1 MGTDPIFT
9 RRSIRKF
16 TKRDVPIELINEM
29 INAARMA
36 PSAKNRQPWQFIV
49 LGGKSKAEFEN
60 CMERGL
66 LREETEPILP
76 RSRFGLPD
84 AKNTLRIMR
93 EAPMLIVIE
102 NSNGKSPFVPIDC
115 DDRVTEICDTLSI
128 GAAVQNMLL
137 TAERLGL
144 GTLWIANTCFAYT
157 ELTEFL
163 QTDGQLVGAV
173 AVGCSAETPSP
184 RPRKG
189 LDEISE
195 YRTEKT

>member
-1 MGTDPIFT
+1 MDTSPIFT

-16 TKRDVPIELINEM
+16 AKREVPIDLINEM

-49 LGGKSKAEFEN
+49 LGGERKKEFEN

-76 RSRFGLPD
+76 KSRFGLPD
-84 AKNTLRIMR
+84 AKNTLKIIR
-93 EAPMLIVIE
+93 EAPLLIVIV
-102 NSNGKSPFVPIDC
+102 NSNGKSPFVHIDC

-137 TAERLGL
+137 TAESLGL
-144 GTLWIANTCFAYT
+144 GTLWIANTCFAYP
-157 ELTEFL
+157 ELMFFL
-163 QTDGQLVGAV
+163 KTDGQLIGTV
-173 AVGCSAETPSP
+173 AVGYADEAPP
-184 RPRKG
+184 QRIRKSIN
-189 LDEISE
+189 EIAE
-195 YRTEKT
+195 YRI